1 GIAEAVE
8 RQTTAMREL
17 SRTPAS
23 RGIEREL
30 RKRNS
35 DSPASGG
42 MEFRKRNSK
51 GRAIRASANCGHPR
65 KRGCLGWQ

>member
-1 GIAEAVE
+1 QDVQRGLIGSAAGIAALTVFI
-8 RQTTAMREL
+8 
-17 SRTPAS
+17 SRSAGYAPAS

-42 MEFRKRNSK
+42 MEFRKRNSE
-51 GRAIRASANCGHPR
+51 RNAIRASANWR
-65 KRGCLGWQ
+65 